1 MIPTDPGGGGIQIK
15 SPMHTQG
22 PESRTPSQEF
32 ISRLKADRS
41 DCVGRRSP
49 QIVLNS
55 SRTLIHARRYAM
67 TQERSGAAPNWQE
80 QTSMSDRC
88 QFFFLIPVSARD
100 DLRSLRL
107 ACGLLLARVPDALS
121 RRDRRS
127 RRLPPMEGHGGLR
140 RVDDRCVWPGAW
152 CDVGNRVW
160 HGVIPGGVHFLLAI
174 GGNDQCGQHCP
185 RQHCNECQYPAW
197 ADIF

>member
-1 MIPTDPGGGGIQIK
+1 MG
-15 SPMHTQG
+15 
-22 PESRTPSQEF
+22 
-32 ISRLKADRS
+32 LKADRS

-49 QIVLNS
+49 QIVPQQQS
-55 SRTLIHARRYAM
+55 DFIHARRYAM

-88 QFFFLIPVSARD
+88 QFFFLIPVSARG

-107 ACGLLLARVPDALS
+107 SCRLLVARVPDALG

-127 RRLPPMEGHGGLR
+127 RRLPRVERHGWLR
-140 RVDDRCVWPGAW
+140 RMDDHCVWPSAW
-152 CDVGNRVW
+152 CGVRNRVW
-160 HGVIPGGVHFLLAI
+160 HGVIPGGVDFLLAI
-174 GGNDQCGQHCP
+174 GGNDQCGQHRP